1 VPTQP
6 SFTTLYSGQKSI
18 THGIVSHKGDRD
30 LAENA
35 PWLPSA
41 LRHAGKLTA
50 AFCCL
55 PHYKHWFIRGFEFVV
70 NSTVRRTDYGFTAE
84 VLNARAIPWLR
95 AHAEEP
101 FFMAVHYWDP
111 HTPYLPP
118 EKHRIFYEG
127 DPRDPARENTLAPL
141 ERQFFSQMWAEWFR
155 GLGGGIRDAD
165 YIVSLYDGEVRH
177 SDEGVGELLAALD
190 EAGVADDTLVFLTS
204 DHGELFYRHDIF
216 FDHHGLYDGNIH
228 CPLIARLPGVTRP
241 GTRADGFAQHED
253 LAPTVLASLGL
264 PIPDAMDG
272 VSLLPVF
279 MGETPPA
286 REFITAEECTWQR
299 KWAIRTDTEKLILS
313 RAPDFH
319 GRPRREYFDL
329 ATDPD
334 ELRDLSTERPD
345 RADALEARLEDWIA
359 EMVARNGLPGDP
371 LLTEDITLGK
381 KWEEWLN
388 AGGAEARE

>member
-1 VPTQP
+1 
-6 SFTTLYSGQKSI
+6 
-18 THGIVSHKGDRD
+18 
-30 LAENA
+30 
-35 PWLPSA
+35 
-41 LRHAGKLTA
+41 
-50 AFCCL
+50 
-55 PHYKHWFIRGFEFVV
+55 
-70 NSTVRRTDYGFTAE
+70 
-84 VLNARAIPWLR
+84 
-95 AHAEEP
+95 
-101 FFMAVHYWDP
+101 
-111 HTPYLPP
+111 
-118 EKHRIFYEG
+118 
-127 DPRDPARENTLAPL
+127 
-141 ERQFFSQMWAEWFR
+141 
-155 GLGGGIRDAD
+155 
-165 YIVSLYDGEVRH
+165 
-177 SDEGVGELLAALD
+177 
-190 EAGVADDTLVFLTS
+190 
-204 DHGELFYRHDIF
+204 
-216 FDHHGLYDGNIH
+216 
-228 CPLIARLPGVTRP
+228 
-241 GTRADGFAQHED
+241 
-253 LAPTVLASLGL
+253 
-264 PIPDAMDG
+264 MDG